1 MEDTNPKTQHGLKKA
16 QHHLTPTTAL
26 EEMAGAFELGAK
38 KYGAFN
44 WRERTVSASTY
55 VSAAKRHIDAW
66 WERQEVDPESGRH
79 HLGHALACLAILV
92 DAQKFKNIVDDR
104 PKVGLHG
111 AMSACDGKS
120 SEYDTPERWEAAVRR
135 LQTDKL
141 LPDKLPEAGT
151 NAAKETEVET
161 RRTEGILVGSL
172 EAPVQPTTFVE
183 PSEAEFRRRVASV
196 DEIDR
201 MIKDIDRA
209 ANMLRANGTT

>member
-44 WRERTVSASTY
+44 WREKTVSASTY

-79 HLGHALACLAILV
+79 HLGHALACLAILI

-104 PKVGLHG
+104 PKVGLHNRGRMVILG
-111 AMSACDGKS
+111 APVADYLI
-120 SEYDTPERWEAAVRR
+120 EE
-135 LQTDKL
+135 
-141 LPDKLPEAGT
+141 
-151 NAAKETEVET
+151 AKE
-161 RRTEGILVGSL
+161 
-172 EAPVQPTTFVE
+172 F
-183 PSEAEFRRRVASV
+183 
-196 DEIDR
+196 
-201 MIKDIDRA
+201 
-209 ANMLRANGTT
+209 LRANGTT